1 MPPSSGGAMKDLRV
15 DSWIEMIKKIDP
27 EHEEIWEEVGE
38 IAKTTDEGFTDK
50 EITDIRNSI
59 VWSDD
64 Q

>member
-1 MPPSSGGAMKDLRV
+1 MKDLRV